1 MGRRFLFVKFV
12 LLDFSGLDDCGTL
25 PGDHKTNKF
34 TDMKVRQRTRISLTA
49 DGKDVWEQTEAYK
62 KNVAKIEKEVAE
74 KYSNVLSAEKNWIK
88 RFLIRIRVQVEI
100 ANRIDEVSSSRN
112 LHFGASSLLSIR

>member
-1 MGRRFLFVKFV
+1 
-12 LLDFSGLDDCGTL
+12 
-25 PGDHKTNKF
+25 
-34 TDMKVRQRTRISLTA
+34 MKVRQRTRISLTA

-62 KNVAKIEKEVAE
+62 ENVAKIEKEVAE